1 MPNNKA
7 IAFLFNNCEKLLLR
21 TSHSHAQLRKRLI
34 KCTKD
39 NRSNRQVCHIYSVD
53 VSSLFLSVNRVE
65 VYLSVFALF
74 SYCNLVLCR
83 QKETAKTSP
92 LQCSCWWFVCWS
104 GRQCLPWFIQ
114 VRCSNACSRVCI
126 VRITGLLFLDILTSP
141 LLPISL

>member
-1 MPNNKA
+1 MPHNKA

-34 KCTKD
+34 KSTKD

-53 VSSLFLSVNRVE
+53 VSSLSLSVNRVE

-83 QKETAKTSP
+83 QKLRKLHRFNAAVDG
-92 LQCSCWWFVCWS
+92 LFAGRGDNVC
-104 GRQCLPWFIQ
+104 L
-114 VRCSNACSRVCI
+114 
-126 VRITGLLFLDILTSP
+126 GLCKCAAAMHAVE
-141 LLPISL
+141 